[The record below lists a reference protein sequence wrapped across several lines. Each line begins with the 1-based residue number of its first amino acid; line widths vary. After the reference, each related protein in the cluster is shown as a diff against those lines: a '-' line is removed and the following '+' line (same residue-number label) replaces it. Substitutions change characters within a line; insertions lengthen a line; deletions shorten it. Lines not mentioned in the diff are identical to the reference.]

1 MNLKNIT
8 VKVCFVFFLLFNV
21 SAFAEV
27 FYLPHIHATSDA
39 WETYLIVDPVLYG
52 PAYYELTLYDDNGNT
67 VSTQTGTIPKNQEL
81 RISLRELGGTSGIF
95 VTKSYPVRVRL
106 GYIAK
111 DSLGGGTAEF
121 TLPNQLSMQTVMTLS
136 NYYDQLNW
144 SGFALLNGS
153 DRDISVTA
161 MGYKDGANV
170 VTKNFD
176 MDAHTKVVDFF
187 DTFLG
192 LNSFDEVD
200 TVVFTTDYPAL
211 TGIVISGKDNDKLL
225 FSPSQNTVPN
235 QSIFNEE
242 YFDGS
247 FYQIGMT
254 IVNSAYYTFVYYKGN
269 YYLRKIYG
277 DTFGMYE
284 LSGDLFPYDIIASS
298 DGENLILLGRKNNGK
313 FAVRKVSPIGT
324 TIWETEIGNYNDSWL
339 AEFDENNI
347 VGQAYNGSVVV
358 AFHDNNLD
366 KGIVKVLNDNNGT
379 ITATNDDWTTTA
391 RYYKAFIYSDT
402 VGFAFKY
409 VSGGKYR
416 MQIAFYNSSG
426 SLVKQIFDVSPING
440 DVDNILFDA
449 IGSGDYIYCVFG
461 VKVNDGSVIEL
472 NNYSL
477 YAMAV
482 PYADTN
488 FSNAMIIP
496 LPNTFLP
503 KGSRVFSNF
512 TLAFDSNSDTTWVIF
527 TSPFYWGFQSKK
539 ILLRIKDNL
548 PTGIFSSIYMPYKV
562 TGMVDVWGLFLITGQ
577 QAEYI
582 DTSTIRT
589 KYIEKTLIGN
599 NILNY

>member
-1 MNLKNIT
+1 MVFKKIILK
-8 VKVCFVFFLLFNV
+8 VLFVFFLLLNV

-39 WETYLIVDPVLYG
+39 WETYLIADPVLYG
-52 PAYYELTLYDDNGNT
+52 PAYYELTLYDDNGNV
-67 VSTQTGTIPKNQEL
+67 VSTQTGTIPTNQEL
-81 RISLRELGGTSGIF
+81 RISLRQLGGTSGIF

-111 DSLGGGTAEF
+111 ESLGGGTAEF
-121 TLPNQLSMQTVMTLS
+121 PLPSKLSRQAVFTLS

-144 SGFALLNGS
+144 SGFAILNGS
-153 DRDISVTA
+153 DNNLSVTA
-161 MGYKDGANV
+161 RGYKDGTQV
-170 VTKNFD
+170 VSKDFTMN
-176 MDAHTKVVDFF
+176 AHTKVVDFF

-192 LNSFDEVD
+192 LNSFNEVD

-225 FSPSQNTVPN
+225 FSPSQNTVPD
-235 QSIFNEE
+235 QTIFNEE
-242 YFDGS
+242 YYNS
-247 FYQIGMT
+247 LYQTGMA
-254 IVNSAYYTFVYYKGN
+254 IANNSYYTFFYHDGH

-284 LSGDLFPYDIIASS
+284 LSGDLFAHDIIASS
-298 DGENLILLGRKNNGK
+298 DGENLILLGRNNNGK
-313 FAVRKVSPIGT
+313 FAVRKVSPTGT
-324 TIWETEIGNYNDSWL
+324 TIWETEIGSYNTSWL

-358 AFHDNNLD
+358 AFHDHSLD
-366 KGIVKVLNDNNGT
+366 KGVVKVLDDNDGT
-379 ITATNDDWTTTA
+379 VAVTNDDWTTTA
-391 RYYKAFIYSDT
+391 RYYKAFVYSGT

-548 PTGIFSSIYMPYKV
+548 PTSIFSSIYMPYKV